1 MKKLILLLFAI
12 NLYAQSPKQVLYS
25 FFDWEYP
32 KIKIESN
39 TIGVIIQDP
48 TGNSAIDNQ
57 VSAYATKDLNLRNLK
72 IVAPEK
78 SDYLL
83 VVQPISTQLNT
94 IVDRINNINDVTFI
108 GKVVFSAKL
117 NFTIKRKN
125 EVIYTKDFNYS
136 QSVSEVSA
144 YNNFSIKTEEIANNQ
159 IQQLLRNSSVTIY
172 QNCRD
177 IYANTVLYNFFKEI
191 KTTIDFNRKEE
202 TLPLYK
208 FKDDDL
214 AEINKSVEA
223 FEFTRKLEDNEENYL
238 KIKNLL
244 LEKIQFWESEV
255 SKYDVTNKKNKK
267 IYWAL
272 MANISTSYYALGDNA
287 KALEYKDK
295 ALLADYNKNYTYLTE
310 MPEKKIKALALLLN
324 SEGKPFIDFENNDFS
339 QKQNFDAVYFTNQK
353 GKLLINSNVSDQ
365 EIAIKKNRVEVIYQ
379 VLACSKFYDFLL
391 SVVNNFNEKET
402 DKSLFFKNT
411 DNYFFNLTKHYNEL
425 SKELLVAD
433 LKNFN
438 IEEKNTILKASNKI
452 YELTDVLYKRLEQSQ
467 KTNQENPNSDI
478 LKILVMIEDLLAHYP
493 GTSKNED
500 LKALTNM
507 IFITQDQTLLD
518 LPYLGLLADEL
529 TSEGHSEY
537 KNQPKIYQTLFKQYK
552 KTFNNLIASSV
563 LKNLHEK
570 EMIKF
575 DEIVYSFYMPLSREK
590 IENVNTK
597 FKNQYNS
604 ESILRILMLFSK

>member
-25 FFDWEYP
+25 FYDWKYP

-39 TIGVIIQDP
+39 TIGVIIEDP
-48 TGNSAIDNQ
+48 SNNSVIDNQ
-57 VSAYATKDLNLRNLK
+57 VSAYAIKNLNLRNLQ

-83 VVQPISTQLNT
+83 YIQPISTELNAT
-94 IVDRINNINDVTFI
+94 VVKINNINDISYI
-108 GKVVFSAKL
+108 GKIIFSSKL
-117 NFTIKRKN
+117 NFTIKQKN
-125 EVIYTKDFNYS
+125 EIVYSKDFNYS
-136 QSVSEVSA
+136 QSVSEVST
-144 YNNFSIKTEEIANNQ
+144 YNNFSIKTEEIANSQ
-159 IQQLLRNSSVTIY
+159 VQQLLKKNSITID

-191 KTTIDFNRKEE
+191 KETIDFSRIEE

-214 AEINKSVEA
+214 EQINKSVDALEI
-223 FEFTRKLEDNEENYL
+223 TRKLEDNEENYI

-244 LEKIQFWESEV
+244 LEKIQFWETEV
-255 SKYDVTNKKNKK
+255 SKYDYNDKKTKK

-272 MANISTSYYALGDNA
+272 MANISTSYYALGNNA
-287 KALEYKDK
+287 KAIEFKDK
-295 ALLADYNKNYTYLTE
+295 ALLVDYNKNYRYLAE
-310 MPEKKIKALALLLN
+310 MPEKKIKDLSFLLN

-339 QKQNFDAVYFTNQK
+339 KKQNFDAVYFCNQK
-353 GKLLINSNVSDQ
+353 GKLLINSNVSEQ
-365 EIAIKKNRVEVIYQ
+365 EIAIRKNRVEVIYQ

-391 SVVNNFNEKET
+391 SVVNDFNEKEE

-411 DNYFFNLTKHYNEL
+411 DDYFFNLTKHYNDL

-438 IEEKNTILKASNKI
+438 IEEKKTILTASNKI
-452 YELTDVLYKRLEQSQ
+452 HDLTDVLYKRLEQSQ
-467 KTNQENPNSDI
+467 EKNKEGRYSDLFKTIVKMQDF
-478 LKILVMIEDLLAHYP
+478 LAHYP
-493 GTSKNED
+493 GTSKKED

-507 IFITQDQTLLD
+507 VFITQDQALLD
-518 LPYLGLLADEL
+518 LPYLGFLADEL
-529 TSEGHSEY
+529 TTEGHSDY
-537 KNQPKIYQTLFKQYK
+537 KNHPKIYQTLFKQYK
-552 KTFNNLIASSV
+552 KTFNNLMGSAV
-563 LKNLHEK
+563 FKNLHDK
-570 EMIKF
+570 EVIKF
-575 DEIVYSFYMPLSREK
+575 DEIMYSFYMPLSREK
-590 IENVNTK
+590 IENVNIK

-604 ESILRILMLFSK
+604 DSILRLLMLYSK